1 MDATVKATV
10 PVMFCLKSLPVVVN
24 MQFSSHFLVTFLDRQ
39 FGFFE
44 RKTGYKYATVTQ
56 KNAETKVGTEKR
68 QMYDEMYNYS
78 PVPGENQPHQ
88 L

>member
-1 MDATVKATV
+1 MKANGLNRSISQ
-10 PVMFCLKSLPVVVN
+10 MFNDSN
-24 MQFSSHFLVTFLDRQ
+24 TFLLLYNFRQQ

-56 KNAETKVGTEKR
+56 RNAETKVGTEKR
-68 QMYDEMYNYS
+68 QMYDDMYKYT
-78 PVPGENQPHQ
+78 PVPSENQPHQ